1 MRTNKKNRFGLGL
14 QIYILVFIL
23 LATAAL
29 MVFRQYLA
37 AYEESRV
44 TTALHNYLDQCK
56 DGTLTYQW
64 GTALGK
70 LSSDRSEE
78 AVNREWAQD
87 KIRNATLRE
96 QITSDS
102 SEAMLPK
109 GEGPVFSIRPYRI
122 GR

>member
-1 MRTNKKNRFGLGL
+1 MRAKRKSRFGRGL
-14 QIYILVFIL
+14 LIYILVFIL

-44 TTALHNYLDQCK
+44 TTALHNYLDHCK

-70 LSSDRSEE
+70 LSTDQAEE
-78 AVNREWAQD
+78 AANREWV
-87 KIRNATLRE
+87 
-96 QITSDS
+96 S
-102 SEAMLPK
+102 SSWSFH
-109 GEGPVFSIRPYRI
+109 FSAR
-122 GR
+122 

>member
-1 MRTNKKNRFGLGL
+1 MRTKKKSRFGLGL
-14 QIYILVFIL
+14 LIYVLVFAL
-23 LATAAL
+23 LAAAAL
-29 MVFRQYLA
+29 VVFRQYLA

-44 TTALHNYLDQCK
+44 TTALNNYLDHCT

-102 SEAMLPK
+102 SEKTYGL
-109 GEGPVFSIRPYRI
+109 
-122 GR
+122 